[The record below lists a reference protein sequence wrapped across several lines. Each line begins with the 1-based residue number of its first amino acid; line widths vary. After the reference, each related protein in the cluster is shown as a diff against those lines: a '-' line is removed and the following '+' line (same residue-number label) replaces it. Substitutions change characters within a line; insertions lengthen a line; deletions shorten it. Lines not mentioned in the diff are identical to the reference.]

1 MGLRRISNMA
11 ETTKQY
17 RTVGLAAI
25 FVAGIALSG
34 CAVESIPYPT
44 LSTPKKL
51 KDRIL
56 SRDEREEVIRDLSA
70 EQASHQSTAIKEIEK
85 AP

>member
-1 MGLRRISNMA
+1 MTGINKS
-11 ETTKQY
+11 Y
-17 RTVGLAAI
+17 RTVGL
-25 FVAGIALSG
+25 VIALMTGLGLNG

-70 EQASHQSTAIKEIEK
+70 EQASHQSSALEKIEK
-85 AP
+85 SP